1 MENRRKMPTI
11 FPVSNAYGRKALLFL
26 AIAVLTLAA
35 LAPAQGGMAK
45 DEEVDGNGG
54 RDYMIRFAHA
64 GSRAA
69 QAQAVAELGG
79 VLVEWLPQIN
89 VATVRFP
96 DAPTAQRA
104 TMRLMTGRQAAAVE
118 PDSEVLGDG
127 VSGDGEP
134 VDDPDFVDPLHGYGQ
149 QRVQLAQALAV
160 THGQGAIMIA
170 VLDSGIN
177 LTHPE
182 FAGRIAPGYDFIN
195 KDDDPADDAGH
206 GTSVAGIAAMAVNG
220 VGSVGVC
227 PACTIL
233 PVKVLDEEGKGTFSR
248 VVHGILYATDRGA
261 RIINLSLGAT
271 TDSAIMREAITYAHD
286 RGVIIV
292 ASAGNQGSSTPYYP
306 AAYEHVLAV
315 GATDAADAWWPKSNF
330 GDWVDVTA
338 PGVAIFSASVGATET
353 PYADI
358 TGTSA
363 AAPFVSG
370 LAALI
375 LSQQPELTAEEVQ
388 ALISEHASDLGQPSR
403 DDYYGYGRI
412 DVLRTLT
419 AVAPDATT
427 VQAPESIKLYLPAIV
442 RK

>member
-1 MENRRKMPTI
+1 M
-11 FPVSNAYGRKALLFL
+11 
-26 AIAVLTLAA
+26 AILTAAA
-35 LAPAQGGMAK
+35 LAPNQGGMAK
-45 DEEVDGNGG
+45 DEGVDGKGG
-54 RDYMIRFAHA
+54 RDYLIRFAHA
-64 GSRAA
+64 GSRAE
-69 QAQAVAELGG
+69 QAQAVADLGG
-79 VLVEWLPQIN
+79 MLVDWLPQIN

-96 DAPTAQRA
+96 DDAMARQATA
-104 TMRLMTGRQAAAVE
+104 RLMAGRQASSVE
-118 PDSEVLGDG
+118 PDSEVSGDG
-127 VSGDGEP
+127 VFSDGEP
-134 VDDPDFVDPLHGYGQ
+134 VDDPDFVDAQHGYGQ

-160 THGQGAIMIA
+160 TYGQPDIMIA
-170 VLDSGIN
+170 ILDSGIN

-182 FAGRIAPGYDFIN
+182 FAGRVVPGYDFIN
-195 KDDDPADDAGH
+195 KDDDPSDDAGH
-206 GTSVAGIAAMAVNG
+206 GTPVAGIAAMAVNG
-220 VGSVGVC
+220 VGSVGIC

-233 PVKVLDEEGKGTFSR
+233 PVKVLNEEGKGTFSR
-248 VVHGILYATDRGA
+248 VVHGILYATDQGA
-261 RIINLSLGAT
+261 RIINLSLGST
-271 TDSAIMREAITYAHD
+271 TDSAIMREAIAYAHD

-292 ASAGNQGSSTPYYP
+292 ASAGNFGNDTPYYP

-315 GATDAADAWWPKSNF
+315 GATNVADEWWSKSNF

-338 PGVAIFSASVGATET
+338 PGVAIYSTSFGEAEH

-388 ALISEHASDLGQPSR
+388 ALIIENASDLGQPSR

-419 AVAPDATT
+419 AVAPAASEA
-427 VQAPESIKLYLPAIV
+427 QGEPEQKQGLIYLPAVV
-442 RK
+442 R